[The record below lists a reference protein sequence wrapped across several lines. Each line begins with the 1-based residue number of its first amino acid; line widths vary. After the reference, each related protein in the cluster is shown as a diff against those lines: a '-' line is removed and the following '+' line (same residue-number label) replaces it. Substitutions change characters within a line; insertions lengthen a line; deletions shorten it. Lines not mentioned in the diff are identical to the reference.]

1 MYKLTYKIA
10 AMTDVGLVR
19 TNNEDNLCVISNL
32 DQNGSTWKNNEVCN
46 LGTRGALL
54 VVADGM
60 GGMNAGEVASEIA
73 VSVVKARFTDDID
86 RVDLNSDESIVKFM
100 NDSIVI
106 ADNTIKSE
114 GKHRPEAKGMG
125 TTIVI
130 AWLLAGKLYVS
141 WCGDSRAYLYN
152 PHRGL
157 VQISKDH
164 SYVQDLVD
172 KGIVKPEDAFD
183 FPESNVITRCLSHS
197 SMKAVPDNLS
207 SPYIVGEGD
216 IILLC
221 TDGLCGMIR
230 DNEIADVMAAHTT
243 DMSECVECLIEA
255 AKVAAGAD
263 NVTVCLCQ
271 IMGTTSELG
280 RTNTP
285 LSPAA
290 KTPTPQTEI
299 PKPTNHNS
307 SNIRENRTYDKNKK
321 NENRRRSITAAL
333 ITLAIA
339 IIALFLMIELPRLHR
354 EKKGGGTEG
363 TIEVND
369 SANKGNKAITE
380 EKEYPKQTTTEE
392 DKNTQKAETPNSREE
407 KVKVFRGD
415 NRKDSSGENK
425 KNEAKKL
432 PPILGSS
439 QPKNQNED
447 FDATEKKRIR
457 DSIIESNQ
465 EKPN

>member
-32 DQNGSTWKNNEVCN
+32 DQKGSTWKNNEVCD

-86 RVDLNSDESIVKFM
+86 KVDLNSDASIVKFM

-141 WCGDSRAYLYN
+141 WCGDSRAYLFN

-197 SMKAVPDNLS
+197 SMKAIPDNLS
-207 SPYIVGEGD
+207 APYIVGEGD
-216 IILLC
+216 IIMLC

-230 DNEIADVMAAHTT
+230 DNEIAEVMAAHTT
-243 DMSECVECLIEA
+243 DMSECVESLIDA

-271 IMGTTSELG
+271 ITGTTGELG

-285 LSPAA
+285 ISSTL
-290 KTPTPQTEI
+290 KTPAPQAII
-299 PKPTNHNS
+299 PKPTNNKS
-307 SNIRENRTYDKNKK
+307 DGTSENTGKEKEKEQTENRH
-321 NENRRRSITAAL
+321 RSIIAAL
-333 ITLAIA
+333 LTLAIA
-339 IIALFLMIELPRLHR
+339 IIALLLLIGVPKIHKGQNAGDSSTVTDSSKLKGKEKATQNPQENSIPDAIEIDKRVEKDTHKVSNGPKNSQIISTGKNSDPQG
-354 EKKGGGTEG
+354 ETANKTGKKSDIIDINKQKKG
-363 TIEVND
+363 
-369 SANKGNKAITE
+369 
-380 EKEYPKQTTTEE
+380 TTPDDT
-392 DKNTQKAETPNSREE
+392 
-407 KVKVFRGD
+407 
-415 NRKDSSGENK
+415 SGE
-425 KNEAKKL
+425 E
-432 PPILGSS
+432 
-439 QPKNQNED
+439 Q
-447 FDATEKKRIR
+447 KRER
-457 DSIIESNQ
+457 DSVIESN
-465 EKPN
+465 NH